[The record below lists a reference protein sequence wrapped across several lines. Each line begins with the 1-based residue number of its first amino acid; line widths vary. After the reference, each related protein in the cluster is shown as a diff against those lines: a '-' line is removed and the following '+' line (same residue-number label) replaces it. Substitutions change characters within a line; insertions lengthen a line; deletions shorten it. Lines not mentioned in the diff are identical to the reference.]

1 MTTPGGALR
10 YADLRAPPSSIR
22 PTPRPGTRTGSLTK
36 PAHLKAAM
44 FHKGSAAHDASDRV
58 IYNPKNGALYYD
70 PDGIG
75 AAHAVKIATLPKTLK
90 GISYHDFFV
99 V

>member
-1 MTTPGGALR
+1 
-10 YADLRAPPSSIR
+10 
-22 PTPRPGTRTGSLTK
+22 
-36 PAHLKAAM
+36 M
-44 FHKGSAAHDASDRV
+44 FHKGSAAHDANDRV
-58 IYNPKNGALYYD
+58 IYNPKNGALSYD

-75 AAHAVKIATLPKTLK
+75 AAHAVKIAPLPKKLK